1 MIQERNCESKGTI
14 GSRHC
19 RNGAKCRR
27 HNSKWLRTANYWATR
42 PLATSLHH
50 YCVLY
55 RWTGLVT
62 RWGKGCGW
70 KALVIVGWARANC
83 GSTTNDKQNGV
94 EFILSGI
101 INVRS
106 SFRISQL
113 LVTIF
118 LIVSCKSWL
127 SSIGLFRWDWMMKMH
142 QLSFP

>member
-1 MIQERNCESKGTI
+1 MQTEHSWICKTLKKMIQERNCESKGTI
-14 GSRHC
+14 GSRHR
-19 RNGAKCRR
+19 RNGAKCRQ

-55 RWTGLVT
+55 RWTDLVT
-62 RWGKGCGW
+62 RWGKGYGW

-83 GSTTNDKQNGV
+83 GSTTNDKQNGE

-106 SFRISQL
+106 SFRRINE
-113 LVTIF
+113 
-118 LIVSCKSWL
+118 
-127 SSIGLFRWDWMMKMH
+127 
-142 QLSFP
+142 FPNP